1 MYDLISFLRL
11 DFINFLPPYFR
22 VIGFRVGNAGLLVN
36 EKSAVPQI
44 RSDFCP

>member
-22 VIGFRVGNAGLLVN
+22 VIGFLISDAGAFAN

-44 RSDFCP
+44 HSDFRP

>member
-11 DFINFLPPYFR
+11 DFIRFLPPLFR
-22 VIGFRVGNAGLLVN
+22 IIGFRVGDAGVLVG

-44 RSDFCP
+44 RSDFRP

>member
-11 DFINFLPPYFR
+11 DFIYFLPPYSR
-22 VIGFRVGNAGLLVN
+22 VVGFLFSDTGVFAG